1 MPREIL
7 DPVSIKSTTT
17 SITTSKTRG
26 VINKNKEKIKE
37 LFTSNIEETNLK
49 TGEISTLTDKRIV
62 KTKTT
67 ITGKIKRKEKIK
79 SSYTVTDAS
88 GKVINKEII
97 RKRG

>member
-49 TGEISTLTDKRIV
+49 TGEISTLTNKSGI

-88 GKVINKEII
+88 GHVIKKSTE
-97 RKRG
+97 RR